1 MSPSSVKRETEAE
14 SSKGQTLHLGLI
26 SGGIPNPHFIFSI
39 PFRKANYPNF
49 SLTVFCRYSRVSL
62 TPRCTKWPVDS
73 RRGLASLVGEPH
85 PSSVHQKSSSLQSCV
100 PGPLFPRRP
109 HCQLSL
115 PLQSSFLI
123 LFVPSL
129 SLGISPK
136 PCPV

>member
-1 MSPSSVKRETEAE
+1 MKKESTKVSPSSVKRETEAE
-14 SSKGQTLHLGLI
+14 GSKGQTLHLGLI

-85 PSSVHQKSSSLQSCV
+85 PSSVHQKAAASKAVSQAPSSHVAPIASSLFHSNPV
-100 PGPLFPRRP
+100 F
-109 HCQLSL
+109 LSSLYL
-115 PLQSSFLI
+115 P
-123 LFVPSL
+123 
-129 SLGISPK
+129 
-136 PCPV
+136 